1 MRENVKKFW
10 PRISKLVQDLEVN
23 FFELNTCSD
32 RMKTSS
38 WRQFCTIT
46 FFFLQKW
53 VKNAEELLE
62 KKILDTV
69 TKTRNSLR
77 GHMANVKTVFANM
90 NGEAELLN
98 QVIQGL
104 QCVYENLQDH
114 LPEAVSDIMNNLV
127 AVLMTR
133 GTTFHIEFKAT
144 VCYATANLKESVKNL
159 FQELYCVKEV
169 KKQGK
174 EYLKLLRQ
182 VTENKNLEEEKEQ
195 ESLPAFDE
203 WLKKQK
209 GYTDVEP
216 LSVEIGTEMN
226 SMFPDPELKET
237 MSNWVK
243 SLPQKGTLL
252 HRVAQKAVEQAKEV
266 LNDAKI
272 SLPSALSI
280 LDPMSENNN
289 NTHKEG
295 AGGDDVSD
303 LSADQLKQID
313 DTFIKRKPRITAP
326 GMQFGHHRGLS
337 GGRKLSTGQS
347 AQDLSPEQSEANDNI
362 QNETV
367 EIEENKQ
374 TSPETAD
381 HAMTE
386 GNDFPLESPT
396 RDRHYS
402 DALESTSTSTGALT
416 SQAATS
422 STSGKKRRTLIQDY
436 DDNEPTR
443 QEQRVGKKVKK
454 LIEGEENNKLLNIV
468 VDCWNDAAK
477 KKMHP
482 SFFKDVEPPLHAE
495 KFEENDNIPV
505 YQTTTRIVNYYQNAK
520 KINVRYNNQTL
531 KGYSVVKTPL
541 SKYGEIFGVKPTT
554 WTCVEEGCQE
564 TFSSL
569 YELKAHCVVSHGAVV
584 NSPAVCAYCC
594 KVFPLGEDAE
604 KKRKECEM
612 SHFAVGVGNDKRNTK
627 SFICVKC
634 YFQKDSTAEY
644 FPSRALLMAHLIAKH
659 QQTSPFHCAVT
670 DERCANEA
678 KKMQRTYE
686 NLKKEKI
693 SWACQVCPK
702 RVTFK
707 SYEEKLDHFDANH
720 PNLMFHCYIPRFGL
734 KRNKDIVK
742 LYPKVS
748 DELDENMSMYNEMG
762 EADEAKDSEADDEQ
776 DDEEDEKRRRPLTRS
791 TTGKKSRKR
800 VLLNSDSSD
809 DDDDLI
815 AKEEVSGKKRKMKDE
830 EEEEDEENESKS
842 GVYVVEVTE
851 NDRGSR
857 IMKCMYCKKTVR
869 NQRSAEFDQS
879 QLLSHITNI
888 HSNLCHDIM
897 KKGVKIVPAK
907 D

>member
-1 MRENVKKFW
+1 MQEW
-10 PRISKLVQDLEVN
+10 VN
-23 FFELNTCSD
+23 
-32 RMKTSS
+32 
-38 WRQFCTIT
+38 
-46 FFFLQKW
+46 
-53 VKNAEELLE
+53 NAEELLQ

-69 TKTRNSLR
+69 TKTRSSLK

-104 QCVYENLQDH
+104 QRVYENLQDH

-133 GTTFHIEFKAT
+133 GTTFHIQFKAT
-144 VCYATANLKESVKNL
+144 VCYATANLKESVKKL
-159 FQELYCVKEV
+159 FQELYNVKEV

-174 EYLKLLRQ
+174 EYLKLLQ
-182 VTENKNLEEEKEQ
+182 QATENKSLEEEKEK
-195 ESLPAFDE
+195 ESLPVFDE
-203 WLKKQK
+203 WLKEQK
-209 GYTDVEP
+209 GYIEVET
-216 LSVEIGTEMN
+216 LSVEIGNEMN

-252 HRVAQKAVEQAKEV
+252 HRVSQKAVEQAKEV
-266 LNDAKI
+266 LNDAKF
-272 SLPSALSI
+272 SLPTALSI
-280 LDPMSENNN
+280 LDPVSENNN
-289 NTHKEG
+289 NTRKEG
-295 AGGDDVSD
+295 AGGDEVSD
-303 LSADQLKQID
+303 LTADQLQQID
-313 DTFIKRKPRITAP
+313 DTFIKRKPRNTAP
-326 GMQFGHHRGLS
+326 NMRFGHLRGLS
-337 GGRKLSTGQS
+337 GGTKLWAGQS
-347 AQDLSPEQSEANDNI
+347 AQDLSPEPSEANDNI

-367 EIEENKQ
+367 ESEENKQ
-374 TSPETAD
+374 TLPETAD
-381 HAMTE
+381 LAMAE
-386 GNDFPLESPT
+386 GTDFPLEFPS

-402 DALESTSTSTGALT
+402 DALDSTSPAAST
-416 SQAATS
+416 SQSA
-422 STSGKKRRTLIQDY
+422 STSGKKRRTLIRNY
-436 DDNEPTR
+436 DDDEPNG
-443 QEQRVGKKVKK
+443 QEQRVEKKVKK

-482 SFFKDVEPPLHAE
+482 TFFKDVEPPLHAE
-495 KFEENDNIPV
+495 EFEGNENIPV
-505 YQTTTRIVNYYQNAK
+505 YQTSDRIVNYYQKAK
-520 KINVRYNNQTL
+520 KINVRYNGQSL

-554 WTCVEEGCQE
+554 WTCVEEDCEE

-569 YELKAHCVVSHGAVV
+569 YELKAHCVMSHGAVV

-594 KVFPLGEDAE
+594 KVFALGEDAE
-604 KKRKECEM
+604 RKRKECEM

-634 YFQKDSTAEY
+634 YFQKDTKAEY
-644 FPSRALLMAHLIAKH
+644 FPSRALLMAHLISKH

-678 KKMQRTYE
+678 KKLQKTYE

-702 RVTFK
+702 RTTFK
-707 SYEEKLDHFDANH
+707 SYEDKLDHFHTNH

-734 KRNKDIVK
+734 RKNKDIVK

-748 DELDENMSMYNEMG
+748 DELDENMSMYNETG
-762 EADEAKDSEADDEQ
+762 EADEVKDSEADDEQ
-776 DDEEDEKRRRPLTRS
+776 DDEEDERRRPLTRS

-800 VLLNSDSSD
+800 ILLNDDSSD
-809 DDDDLI
+809 DDDDLVY
-815 AKEEVSGKKRKMKDE
+815 KEEVSAKRRKFKDE
-830 EEEEDEENESKS
+830 EEEEEEENEGKS

-869 NQRSAEFDQS
+869 NQKSAEFDQS

-888 HSNLCHDIM
+888 HSNLCDDIM